1 MKIYSKINSSVI
13 IHYPKDSKY
22 CNGGNN
28 LLLRKNDKAGGVP
41 RKGFLDLKSKM
52 CTSITEDNCQ
62 PKNAKDINK
71 NVTGAKLKHEDYKN
85 FLFNRS

>member
-1 MKIYSKINSSVI
+1 MVEITYF
-13 IHYPKDSKY
+13 Y
-22 CNGGNN
+22 G
-28 LLLRKNDKAGGVP
+28 KNDKAGGVP

-71 NVTGAKLKHEDYKN
+71 NVTGAKLKHEDYKK
-85 FLFNRS
+85 LFVQQIIDETWNEQN